1 MRMPCD
7 EAESERRMNVTIYVE
22 AWMVWVAIG
31 VLTVVVGLVG
41 LGFYAPEWALWA
53 AGFGLPLVGMLLMG
67 LGVWVLVVVRSW
79 LERERDGCPR
89 QSRPESGA
97 LSGRVFPDL

>member
-1 MRMPCD
+1 
-7 EAESERRMNVTIYVE
+7 MNITIYVE
-22 AWMVWVAIG
+22 AWMLWMVIG
-31 VLTVVVGLVG
+31 VLTVLVGLVG

-79 LERERDGCPR
+79 LERARDGWPR
-89 QSRPESGA
+89 KSRTESGA
-97 LSGRVFPDL
+97 PSDCIFPDL